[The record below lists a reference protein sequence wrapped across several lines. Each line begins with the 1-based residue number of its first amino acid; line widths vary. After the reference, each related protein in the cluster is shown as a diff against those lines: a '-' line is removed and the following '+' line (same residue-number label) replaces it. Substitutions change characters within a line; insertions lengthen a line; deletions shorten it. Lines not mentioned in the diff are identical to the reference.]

1 MTLGTARGGRRLGGG
16 EGRYKIKMKESSNK
30 IAEEISLVRNGVNSQ
45 A

>member
-1 MTLGTARGGRRLGGG
+1 MTLGTARGEGAGGG
-16 EGRYKIKMKESSNK
+16 GRYKIKMKESSNK